1 MKLRRKNRG
10 AQTYADL
17 EPGMLFVFVAQL
29 DCMKGKE
36 KYVCEKLDGGC
47 DFMVHDGTGECCVLL
62 TNHYVTIL
70 TSEDVEIVPP
80 TMDLP

>member
-1 MKLRRKNRG
+1 MKLRRTLRES
-10 AQTYADL
+10 QTYADL

-29 DCMKGKE
+29 DCMKGK
-36 KYVCEKLDGGC
+36 KDCVCEKLDGNGG
-47 DFMVHDGTGECCVLL
+47 FVVHDGTGHCCVLL
-62 TNHYVTIL
+62 TNHHVTIL